1 MVGTIMNLRVYERH
15 TSIAWAQMSL
25 TLLSRVLVSDSN
37 GDNKSGQE
45 DSFGFWCSLMMYCFP
60 QIASEKSG
68 CIADG

>member
-45 DSFGFWCSLMMYCFP
+45 VS
-60 QIASEKSG
+60 ASG
-68 CIADG
+68 AL